1 MKRQPL
7 APSSLSAGSAEALRS
22 LREVIAIDQET
33 LAERADL
40 DAAVVAK
47 IEEGD
52 YIPSLIEINQLA
64 AGLGLLTYY
73 LVATIELFGGQDEL
87 KAC

>member
-1 MKRQPL
+1 M
-7 APSSLSAGSAEALRS
+7 
-22 LREVIAIDQET
+22 
-33 LAERADL
+33 
-40 DAAVVAK
+40 VAK